1 MAVVCAGEVLFDRWP
16 DGTGFPGGAPA
27 NVAFHAAGLGAE
39 TFLIS
44 RTGDDPAG
52 RRLREWLRGA
62 GVDTAHCPADP
73 ARPTGTVTVDPDSAG
88 GPCYDIYGPAAWDF
102 IAADAAAL
110 DLARRARVLV
120 IGTLAQRHP
129 VSRGAIRELAAV
141 AGRGGARVL
150 ADLNLRAPF
159 HDEEILLWTL
169 RHCGVLKL
177 NRDELAG
184 ISRLL
189 GAAGDEKDLFS
200 GLLREFAI
208 PCGVLTAGADG
219 AWIHEDGSR
228 TSPRWRSKQSI
239 RWGRVMLSARPW
251 RPDWIAVEPC
261 VKPLRKRRAWPLWSS
276 HAAGRLRRRV
286 PEPLRAAGPG
296 AAN

>member
-219 AWIHEDGSR
+219 AWIHEDGVL
-228 TSPRWRSKQSI
+228 THQPA
-239 RWGRVMLSARPW
+239 V
-251 RPDWIAVEPC
+251 AVEAVDPVGAGDAFC
-261 VKPLRKRRAWPLWSS
+261 AAL
-276 HAAGRLRRRV
+276 AAGLDRGGTLREAAPEAARLAALVVSRRG
-286 PEPLRAAGPG
+286 AAPSPG
-296 AAN
+296 A

>member
-73 ARPTGTVTVDPDSAG
+73 ARPTGTVTVDPGSAG
-88 GPCYDIYGPAAWDF
+88 GPCYDIDGPAAWDF

-219 AWIHEDGSR
+219 AWIHEDGVLMHQ
-228 TSPRWRSKQSI
+228 PA
-239 RWGRVMLSARPW
+239 V
-251 RPDWIAVEPC
+251 AVEAVDPVGAGDAFC
-261 VKPLRKRRAWPLWSS
+261 AAL
-276 HAAGRLRRRV
+276 AAGLDRGGTLRGAAPQAARLAALVVSRRGAT
-286 PEPLRAAGPG
+286 PSPG
-296 AAN
+296 A

>member
-88 GPCYDIYGPAAWDF
+88 GPCYDIDGPAAWDF

-219 AWIHEDGSR
+219 AWIHEDGVL
-228 TSPRWRSKQSI
+228 THQPA
-239 RWGRVMLSARPW
+239 V
-251 RPDWIAVEPC
+251 AVEAVDPVGAGDAFC
-261 VKPLRKRRAWPLWSS
+261 AAL
-276 HAAGRLRRRV
+276 AAGLDRGGTLREAAPEAARLAALVVSRRG
-286 PEPLRAAGPG
+286 AAPSPG
-296 AAN
+296 A

>member
-1 MAVVCAGEVLFDRWP
+1 MAVVCAGELLFDRWP

-52 RRLREWLRGA
+52 RRLRAWLRGA

-73 ARPTGTVTVDPDSAG
+73 AWPTGTVTVDPDSAG
-88 GPCYDIYGPAAWDF
+88 GPFYDIDGPAAWDF

-150 ADLNLRAPF
+150 ADLNLRPPF
-159 HDEEILLWTL
+159 YDDEILLWTL

-189 GAAGDEKDLFS
+189 GAAGAEEDLFT

-208 PCGVLTAGADG
+208 PCGVLTAGAGG
-219 AWIHEDGSR
+219 AWIHEDGVL
-228 TSPRWRSKQSI
+228 THQP
-239 RWGRVMLSARPW
+239 
-251 RPDWIAVEPC
+251 AVAAEAVDPVGAGDAFC
-261 VKPLRKRRAWPLWSS
+261 AAL
-276 HAAGRLRRRV
+276 AAGLDRGATLREAAPEAARLAALVVSRR
-286 PEPLRAAGPG
+286 G
-296 AAN
+296 ATPASGG

>member
-73 ARPTGTVTVDPDSAG
+73 ARPTGTVTVDPDAAG
-88 GPCYDIYGPAAWDF
+88 GPCYDIDGPAAWDF

-129 VSRGAIRELAAV
+129 VSRGAIRELAEV

-219 AWIHEDGSR
+219 AWIHEDGVL
-228 TSPRWRSKQSI
+228 THQPA
-239 RWGRVMLSARPW
+239 V
-251 RPDWIAVEPC
+251 AVEAVDPVGAGDAFC
-261 VKPLRKRRAWPLWSS
+261 AAL
-276 HAAGRLRRRV
+276 AAGLDRGGTLRGAAPQAARLAALVVSRRGAT
-286 PEPLRAAGPG
+286 PSPG
-296 AAN
+296 A

>member
-27 NVAFHAAGLGAE
+27 NVAFHAADLGAE

-73 ARPTGTVTVDPDSAG
+73 ARPTGTVTVDPDAAG
-88 GPCYDIYGPAAWDF
+88 GPCYDIDGPAAWDF

-219 AWIHEDGSR
+219 AWIHEDGVL
-228 TSPRWRSKQSI
+228 THQPA
-239 RWGRVMLSARPW
+239 V
-251 RPDWIAVEPC
+251 AVEAVDPVGAGDAFC
-261 VKPLRKRRAWPLWSS
+261 AAL
-276 HAAGRLRRRV
+276 AAGLDRGGTLRGAAPQAARLAALVVSRRGAT
-286 PEPLRAAGPG
+286 PSPG
-296 AAN
+296 A

>member
-73 ARPTGTVTVDPDSAG
+73 ARPTGTVTVDPGSAG
-88 GPCYDIYGPAAWDF
+88 GPCYDIDGPAAWDF

-129 VSRGAIRELAAV
+129 VSRGAIRELAEV

-219 AWIHEDGSR
+219 AWIHEDGVL
-228 TSPRWRSKQSI
+228 THQPA
-239 RWGRVMLSARPW
+239 V
-251 RPDWIAVEPC
+251 AVEAVDPVGAGDAFC
-261 VKPLRKRRAWPLWSS
+261 AAL
-276 HAAGRLRRRV
+276 AAGLDRGGTLRGAAPQAARLAALVVSRRGAT
-286 PEPLRAAGPG
+286 PSPG
-296 AAN
+296 A

>member
-1 MAVVCAGEVLFDRWP
+1 MAVVCVGEVLFDRWP

-189 GAAGDEKDLFS
+189 GAAGDEKDLFA

-219 AWIHEDGSR
+219 AWIHEDGVL
-228 TSPRWRSKQSI
+228 THQPA
-239 RWGRVMLSARPW
+239 V
-251 RPDWIAVEPC
+251 AVEAVDPVGAGDAFC
-261 VKPLRKRRAWPLWSS
+261 AAL
-276 HAAGRLRRRV
+276 AAGLDRGGTLREAAPEAARLAALVVSRRG
-286 PEPLRAAGPG
+286 AAPSPG
-296 AAN
+296 A

>member
-73 ARPTGTVTVDPDSAG
+73 ARPTGTVTVDPGSAG
-88 GPCYDIYGPAAWDF
+88 GPCYDIDGPAAWDF

-129 VSRGAIRELAAV
+129 VSRGAIRELAEV

-219 AWIHEDGSR
+219 AWIHEDGVL
-228 TSPRWRSKQSI
+228 THQPA
-239 RWGRVMLSARPW
+239 V
-251 RPDWIAVEPC
+251 AVEAVDPVGAGDAFC
-261 VKPLRKRRAWPLWSS
+261 AALVAGLDRGGTLRGAAPQAARLAALVVSRRGATPS
-276 HAAGRLRRRV
+276 
-286 PEPLRAAGPG
+286 PG
-296 AAN
+296 A

>member
-88 GPCYDIYGPAAWDF
+88 GPCYDIDGPAAWDF

-219 AWIHEDGSR
+219 AWIHEDGVL
-228 TSPRWRSKQSI
+228 THQPA
-239 RWGRVMLSARPW
+239 V
-251 RPDWIAVEPC
+251 AVEAVDPVGAGDAFC
-261 VKPLRKRRAWPLWSS
+261 AAL
-276 HAAGRLRRRV
+276 AAGLDRGGTLRGAAPQAARLAALVVSRRGAT
-286 PEPLRAAGPG
+286 PSPG
-296 AAN
+296 A

>member
-73 ARPTGTVTVDPDSAG
+73 ARPTGTVTVDPGSAG
-88 GPCYDIYGPAAWDF
+88 GPCYDIDGPAAWDF

-219 AWIHEDGSR
+219 AWIHEDGVL
-228 TSPRWRSKQSI
+228 THQPA
-239 RWGRVMLSARPW
+239 V
-251 RPDWIAVEPC
+251 AVEAVDPVGAGDAFC
-261 VKPLRKRRAWPLWSS
+261 AAL
-276 HAAGRLRRRV
+276 AAGLDRGGTLRGAAPQAARLAALVVSRRGAT
-286 PEPLRAAGPG
+286 PSPG
-296 AAN
+296 A

>member
-88 GPCYDIYGPAAWDF
+88 GPHYDIDGPAAWDF

-189 GAAGDEKDLFS
+189 GAAGDEKDLFA

-219 AWIHEDGSR
+219 AWIHEDGVL
-228 TSPRWRSKQSI
+228 THQPA
-239 RWGRVMLSARPW
+239 V
-251 RPDWIAVEPC
+251 AVEAVDPVGAGDAFC
-261 VKPLRKRRAWPLWSS
+261 AAL
-276 HAAGRLRRRV
+276 AAGLDRGGTLREAAPEAARLAALVVSRRG
-286 PEPLRAAGPG
+286 AAPSPG
-296 AAN
+296 A

>member
-62 GVDTAHCPADP
+62 GVDTAHCSADP
-73 ARPTGTVTVDPDSAG
+73 ARPTGTVTVDPGSAG
-88 GPCYDIYGPAAWDF
+88 GPCYDIDGPAAWDF
-102 IAADAAAL
+102 VAADAAAL

-129 VSRGAIRELAAV
+129 VSRAAIRELAAV

-189 GAAGDEKDLFS
+189 GAAGDEKDLFG

-219 AWIHEDGSR
+219 AWIHEDGVL
-228 TSPRWRSKQSI
+228 THQPA
-239 RWGRVMLSARPW
+239 V
-251 RPDWIAVEPC
+251 AVEAVDPVGAGDAFC
-261 VKPLRKRRAWPLWSS
+261 AAL
-276 HAAGRLRRRV
+276 AAGLDRGGTLRGAAPQAARLAALVVSRRGAT
-286 PEPLRAAGPG
+286 PSPG
-296 AAN
+296 A